1 MPQTLDTPLPVPP
14 TAAPGAGSPAP
25 LETPLPSHVPYEK
38 DLQRDHSAAL
48 VAARQRFVA
57 ERSGATLQH
66 VNQFSFA
73 PESTIGNIE
82 SFTGVAQVPL
92 GIAGPLVV
100 HGEHAEGEFLVP
112 LATTEGTLVASYNR
126 GIDVINRSGGVTCTV
141 SADRMQRAPVFIF
154 DSAREARDFASWVQ
168 SRIEDIRRVAE
179 ATTHVGQLQRIESYL
194 AHRFAFLRFDYTT
207 GDAAGQNMVG
217 KATMAACQWLAA
229 NRAEVRHFFLD
240 SHFGSD
246 KKVSYI
252 NSLRTRGKRVTAEVT
267 IPRAVLLDRLH
278 VTPEEVRYWAGIG
291 SIGAHIAG
299 AMNNGLHAANAI
311 AAIFIATGQ
320 DVANVVEASAA
331 ATYVEVT
338 PSGDLYAAITIPS
351 LIVATHGGGT
361 HLATQRECL
370 EIMGCYGRDKA
381 RKLAEIIA
389 GVVLAGEL
397 SLGAAIVTMEWVS
410 AHERFGRNR

>member
-1 MPQTLDTPLPVPP
+1 MPQTLDPALPILDPVAIAGASPATPHAP
-14 TAAPGAGSPAP
+14 TAR
-25 LETPLPSHVPYEK
+25 HVPYDK
-38 DLQRDHSAAL
+38 DLLRDHSAEL

-57 ERSGATLQH
+57 ERTGATLQH
-66 VNQFSFA
+66 VNHFSFA

-82 SFTGVAQVPL
+82 SFTGVAQVPI

-100 HGEHAEGEFLVP
+100 HGEHAEGEFLIP

-126 GIDVINRSGGVTCTV
+126 GIEVLNRSGGVTCTV

-154 DSAREARDFASWVQ
+154 DSAREARDFAGWVQ
-168 SRIEDIRRVAE
+168 DRFEDLRRVAD
-179 ATTHVGQLQRIESYL
+179 ATSRVGRLQRIESYL

-217 KATMAACQWLAA
+217 KATMAACEWIKANHAA
-229 NRAEVRHFFLD
+229 VRHYFLD
-240 SHFGSD
+240 SHFGTD
-246 KKVSYI
+246 KKVSYV

-267 IPRAVLLDRLH
+267 IPRAVLQERLH
-278 VTPEEVRYWAGIG
+278 VTPTEVRYWAGIG
-291 SIGAHIAG
+291 SIGSHIAG
-299 AMNNGLHAANAI
+299 AMNNGLHAANAV
-311 AAIFIATGQ
+311 AAMFIATGQ

-331 ATYVEVT
+331 ATYVEET
-338 PSGDLYAAITIPS
+338 PAGDLYAAITIPS

-370 EIMGCYGRDKA
+370 EILGCYGSDRA
-381 RKLAEIIA
+381 QKLAEIIA
-389 GVVLAGEL
+389 GVALAGEL
-397 SLGAAIVTMEWVS
+397 SLGAAICTKEWVS

>member
-1 MPQTLDTPLPVPP
+1 MPQTLETARPVPP
-14 TAAPGAGSPAP
+14 GAAPSGGSPAH
-25 LETPLPSHVPYEK
+25 LQTPLASHVPYEK
-38 DLQRDHSAAL
+38 DLQRDHSAEL
-48 VAARQRFVA
+48 VAARQRFVT

-66 VNQFSFA
+66 VTRFSFA

-154 DSAREARDFASWVQ
+154 DSAREARDFATWVQ
-168 SRIEDIRRVAE
+168 SRIEDLRRVAE
-179 ATTHVGQLQRIESYL
+179 ATTHVGRLQRIESYL

-217 KATMAACQWLAA
+217 KATMAACQWLVA

-267 IPRAVLLDRLH
+267 IPRAVLLDRLR

-311 AAIFIATGQ
+311 AALFIATGQ

>member
-1 MPQTLDTPLPVPP
+1 MPQALEATLPRVRS
-14 TAAPGAGSPAP
+14 AASGDASPASN
-25 LETPLPSHVPYEK
+25 PSAVARHVPYDK
-38 DLQRDHSAAL
+38 DIAHDHSAEL

-57 ERSGATLQH
+57 EWVGAPLQH
-66 VNQFSFA
+66 VSRFSFP
-73 PESTIGNIE
+73 PEATVGNVE
-82 SFTGVAQVPL
+82 SFTGVAQVPI
-92 GIAGPLVV
+92 GIAGPVLV
-100 HGEHAEGEFLVP
+100 HGEHAAGEFLVP
-112 LATTEGTLVASYNR
+112 MATTEGTLVASYNR
-126 GIDVINRSGGVTCTV
+126 GIEVLNRSGGVTCTV

-154 DSAREARDFASWVQ
+154 DSAREARDFAAWVQ
-168 SRIEDIRRVAE
+168 SRLDDLRRVAD
-179 ATTHVGQLQRIESYL
+179 ATSRVGRLQRIESYL
-194 AHRFAFLRFDYTT
+194 AHRFAFLRFDYST

-217 KATMAACQWLAA
+217 RATMAACEWIAA
-229 NRAEVRHFFLD
+229 NFPPVRHYFLD
-240 SHFGSD
+240 SQFGSD
-246 KKVSYI
+246 KKVSHI

-267 IPRAVLLDRLH
+267 IPRAVLQERLH
-278 VTPEEVRYWAGIG
+278 VTPEEVRYWAGVG
-291 SIGAHIAG
+291 SIGSHLAG
-299 AMNNGLHAANAI
+299 ATNNGLHAANAI

-320 DVANVVEASAA
+320 DVANVVEGSAA

-370 EIMGCYGRDKA
+370 EIMGCYGTDKA
-381 RKLAEIIA
+381 QKLAEIIA

>member
-1 MPQTLDTPLPVPP
+1 MPQTLDATLPATPLTAPSGAVP
-14 TAAPGAGSPAP
+14 ALSPAP
-25 LETPLPSHVPYEK
+25 DVRHVPYEK
-38 DLQRDHSAAL
+38 DLRRDHSAEL

-57 ERSGATLQH
+57 ERSGATLRH

-82 SFTGVAQVPL
+82 SLTGVAQVPI
-92 GIAGPLVV
+92 GIAGPLIV
-100 HGEHAEGEFLVP
+100 HGEHAEGEFLIP
-112 LATTEGTLVASYNR
+112 LATTEGSLVASYNR
-126 GIDVINRSGGVTCTV
+126 GIDVLNRSGGVTCTV

-154 DSAREARDFASWVQ
+154 DSARQARDFAAWVQ
-168 SRIEDIRRVAE
+168 SRIDDLRRVAD
-179 ATTHVGQLQRIESYL
+179 ATTHVGRLQRIESYL
-194 AHRFAFLRFDYTT
+194 AHRFAFLRFDYST

-217 KATMAACQWLAA
+217 KATMAACEWLAE
-229 NRAEVRHFFLD
+229 NRPEVRHFFLD

-267 IPRAVLLDRLH
+267 IPRAVLLERLH
-278 VTPEEVRYWAGIG
+278 VTPEEVGYWANIG
-291 SIGAHIAG
+291 SVGSHIAG

-331 ATYVEVT
+331 TTYVEVT
-338 PSGDLYAAITIPS
+338 PSRDLYAAITIPS

-370 EIMGCYGRDKA
+370 EIMSCYGTDRA
-381 RKLAEIIA
+381 QKLAEIIA

-397 SLGAAIVTMEWVS
+397 SLGSAIVTREWVT

>member
-1 MPQTLDTPLPVPP
+1 
-14 TAAPGAGSPAP
+14 
-25 LETPLPSHVPYEK
+25 
-38 DLQRDHSAAL
+38 
-48 VAARQRFVA
+48 
-57 ERSGATLQH
+57 
-66 VNQFSFA
+66 
-73 PESTIGNIE
+73 
-82 SFTGVAQVPL
+82 
-92 GIAGPLVV
+92 
-100 HGEHAEGEFLVP
+100 
-112 LATTEGTLVASYNR
+112 
-126 GIDVINRSGGVTCTV
+126 
-141 SADRMQRAPVFIF
+141 
-154 DSAREARDFASWVQ
+154 
-168 SRIEDIRRVAE
+168 
-179 ATTHVGQLQRIESYL
+179 
-194 AHRFAFLRFDYTT
+194 
-207 GDAAGQNMVG
+207 
-217 KATMAACQWLAA
+217 
-229 NRAEVRHFFLD
+229 
-240 SHFGSD
+240 
-246 KKVSYI
+246 
-252 NSLRTRGKRVTAEVT
+252 VTAEVT
-267 IPRAVLLDRLH
+267 IPRAVLLDRLR

-381 RKLAEIIA
+381 QKLAEIIA